1 MIFRGMA
8 HGADNVSNREPLQV
22 GKTVGAAYFISNA
35 SPRRAASYFAPAE
48 PFDIIDINPS
58 EQSDASNSGS
68 SRTVD
73 RHERLG

>member
-22 GKTVGAAYFISNA
+22 GKTVGAAYVISNA

-48 PFDIIDINPS
+48 PFDVIDINQS
-58 EQSDASNSGS
+58 EQSNASNPGG
-68 SRTVD
+68 SRTID
-73 RHERLG
+73 RLERLG